1 MIQFTYRLTN
11 MNTTHNEVTGTA
23 VFRGPALREKAQK
36 ALNFLLPGKNSQELR
51 DQDFW
56 VLKNKQNLPV
66 ILNGLFLPNIPTG
79 ALPLT
84 PPTPCKAPTNVYHLI
99 PANWLSSMNHWP
111 RVLLGQGSQPLLGSK
126 ALQAH

>member
-36 ALNFLLPGKNSQELR
+36 ALNFLLPGKKSQELR

-66 ILNGLFLPNIPTG
+66 ILMVFFFLIFPQVLFL
-79 ALPLT
+79 
-84 PPTPCKAPTNVYHLI
+84 
-99 PANWLSSMNHWP
+99 
-111 RVLLGQGSQPLLGSK
+111 
-126 ALQAH
+126 

>member
-1 MIQFTYRLTN
+1 

-79 ALPLT
+79 AIPLT
-84 PPTPCKAPTNVYHLI
+84 PPTPCKSTHKCISFDSCKLALKHESLAKS
-99 PANWLSSMNHWP
+99 PARS
-111 RVLLGQGSQPLLGSK
+111 RVTASPGE
-126 ALQAH
+126 